1 MQTSSTMEETWPQ
14 EEIQARVE
22 PVTQESMV
30 NHTGVIRDICSSG
43 KRPNL
48 IITQYV
54 FLISKVFAYIFG
66 HGQPEPEGTSAQGSL
81 VFQTTTVCRQMEILP
96 KTKLLSLEHFS
107 YMTESKSMDMVFCE

>member
-1 MQTSSTMEETWPQ
+1 MQTSNTMEERWPQ

-22 PVTQESMV
+22 PVTQGSMV
-30 NHTGVIRDICSSG
+30 NHTGVTGDLCSSG

-66 HGQPEPEGTSAQGSL
+66 HG
-81 VFQTTTVCRQMEILP
+81 
-96 KTKLLSLEHFS
+96 
-107 YMTESKSMDMVFCE
+107 